1 MHFCFLFLLIS
12 FQLHART
19 LQIMSYNVEN
29 LFDATHDI
37 VNHKDKLDWT
47 FLPKN
52 TPGKKLACLKEKNK
66 YHRKECLALDWT
78 KEKVDLKI
86 SQIKEVVT
94 KERALPDFLG
104 LVEVENSNVVGQ
116 LAKQLGYQ
124 HFEITES
131 PDERG
136 VDVALLYKN
145 SADIKMKSRAE
156 HVVVVDYPTRNIL
169 EVEFIIAHKYPL
181 TIFINHW
188 PSLANPDS
196 WRVQA
201 AKVLAK
207 RTQEILKINPQMSIL
222 AMGDFNTIDENNPNP
237 FKTILYKN
245 DLFKDVGQTFFEDKH
260 IDENIKKKVARGTYY
275 YPPKN
280 QWNFLDHF
288 FANKEL
294 LKGSGLN
301 VLVNSFEVYS
311 PAFINTSLL
320 KKSYGGEQK
329 NFVNLLVP
337 KRFNPK
343 GRTKETIGY
352 SDHYPIL
359 VKLGYPEA
367 KISKPIKSNKGII

>member
-1 MHFCFLFLLIS
+1 
-12 FQLHART
+12 
-19 LQIMSYNVEN
+19 MSYNVEN
-29 LFDATHDI
+29 LFDASHDI
-37 VNHKDKLDWT
+37 INHKDKLDWT

-52 TPGKKLACLKEKNK
+52 TAGKKLACLKEKNK
-66 YHRKECLALDWT
+66 FRKKECLALDWT
-78 KEKVDLKI
+78 NEKVALKI
-86 SQIKEVVT
+86 SKIKEVVI
-94 KERALPDFLG
+94 KDRALPDFLG
-104 LVEVENSNVVGQ
+104 LVEVENRNVVGL

-124 HFEITES
+124 HFELTEG

-156 HVVVVDYPTRNIL
+156 HLVAVDYPTRNIL
-169 EVEFIIAHKYPL
+169 EVEFIIAHKFPL

-201 AKVLAK
+201 AKVLAN
-207 RTQEILKINPQMSIL
+207 RTQEILKINPHMSIL

-237 FKTILYKN
+237 FNSVLYKN
-245 DLFKDVGQTFFEDKH
+245 DLFKDVGQSFFEDKH
-260 IDENIKKKVARGTYY
+260 IDGNLKKNMAPGTYY

-288 FANKEL
+288 FINKEL
-294 LKGSGLN
+294 QNGSGLE
-301 VLVNSFEVYS
+301 VLLSSFEVYS
-311 PAFINTSLL
+311 PVFISTIL
-320 KKSYGGEQK
+320 KKKVYEGEQHNYK
-329 NFVNLLVP
+329 NLMVP

-343 GRTKETIGY
+343 GRTKESIGY

-359 VKLGYPEA
+359 VKFEYPA
-367 KISKPIKSNKGII
+367 K